1 MADADLQL
9 LRPLTGLTEL
19 GLSLLRQ
26 CSKEVVTGFRAVM
39 PRLKTVFLWTDL
51 GAYRR

>member
-19 GLSLLRQ
+19 GLGLLRQ
-26 CSKEVVTGFRAVM
+26 CSEDAVAGFRAVM

-51 GAYRR
+51 GAHRW